1 MSLYSQTWIHLMLFG
16 FWIGTHV
23 AVVALMWQMRFAEG
37 HEEGQKRLTGAME
50 SVERLSRTAF
60 VLMLPMGLQLAE
72 NMGLF
77 QLGGMG
83 ALGVWIIAIIWLIG
97 LWTQPRGTRT
107 DMAVGL
113 RAAQRVLMVSVGLI
127 MIGTAALSLL
137 NGSPIAHDWLSGKFA
152 LYGAAL
158 LLVFGIEY
166 VTQPILYSAAGPGL
180 RPTRPLAEAV
190 SIALPKAT
198 ILSVLLLICL
208 GAASYLGLV
217 QPT

>member
-1 MSLYSQTWIHLMLFG
+1 MLFG

-23 AVVALMWQMRFAEG
+23 AIIALLWQMRFAEG
-37 HEEGQKRLTGAME
+37 HDDAQKRLTGAMH
-50 SVERLSRTAF
+50 SVERLSKTAF

-72 NMGLF
+72 NLGLF

-83 ALGVWIIAIIWLIG
+83 AFGVWIIAILWLVGIWV
-97 LWTQPRGTRT
+97 QPRGART
-107 DMAVGL
+107 DIAVGL

-137 NGSPIAHDWLSGKFA
+137 NSSPIAYDWLSGKFA

-158 LLVFGIEY
+158 LIIFGIEY
-166 VTQPILYSAAGPGL
+166 VTQPVMYSAAGPGL